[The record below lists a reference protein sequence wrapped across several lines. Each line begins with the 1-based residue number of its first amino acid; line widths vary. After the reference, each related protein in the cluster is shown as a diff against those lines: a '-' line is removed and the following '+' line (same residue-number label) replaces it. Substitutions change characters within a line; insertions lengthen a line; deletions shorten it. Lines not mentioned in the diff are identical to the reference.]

1 MSEFTLH
8 TNKTAKQASISAL
21 KQAEELFGFVPNLI
35 AALAESPATV
45 NAYLQLNSLFDS
57 SSFTSA
63 ERQVIMLTVS
73 RYADCQYCLAAHG
86 TISKMLKISDER
98 VNAIIYGHPI
108 IEPKLEALRIFTHLV
123 VEKQGKLAN
132 WDLTNFYQA
141 GYNKQQVLEVILG
154 ISFMTLS
161 NYVNHIND
169 TPIDMI
175 FAGHIPKPHLTQL
188 AA

>member
-1 MSEFTLH
+1 MSEFTRH
-8 TNKTAKQASISAL
+8 QKNTAKKESIPAL

-35 AALAESPATV
+35 AALAESPSTV
-45 NAYLQLNSLFDS
+45 NAYLLLNSLFDNT
-57 SSFTSA
+57 SFTSV

-73 RYADCQYCLAAHG
+73 RYADCQYCLAAHS

-108 IEPKLEALRIFTHLV
+108 TEPKLEALRIFTHLV
-123 VEKQGKLAN
+123 VEKQGRLAN

-141 GYNKQQVLEVILG
+141 GYNKQQVLEVFLG
-154 ISFMTLS
+154 VSFMTLS

-175 FAGHIPKPHLTQL
+175 FAGHIPEPQLTQL

>member
-1 MSEFTLH
+1 MSEFTQH
-8 TNKTAKQASISAL
+8 RINTAKKESIPAL
-21 KQAEELFGFVPNLI
+21 KHAEKLFGFVPNLI

-57 SSFTSA
+57 TSFTLT
-63 ERQVIMLTVS
+63 ERQVIMLTIS
-73 RYADCQYCLAAHG
+73 RYADCQYCLAAHS
-86 TISKMLKISDER
+86 TISKMLKVSDER

-108 IEPKLEALRIFTHLV
+108 TEPRLEALRIFTHLV

-154 ISFMTLS
+154 VSFMTLS

-169 TPIDMI
+169 TPVDMV
-175 FAGHIPKPHLTQL
+175 FAAHKPEPQLTQL

>member
-1 MSEFTLH
+1 MTKFIQYQK
-8 TNKTAKQASISAL
+8 NTAKKESISAL
-21 KQAEELFGFVPNLI
+21 KQAEKLFGFVPNLI
-35 AALAESPATV
+35 AALAESPSTV
-45 NAYLQLNSLFDS
+45 DAYLQLNSLFDS
-57 SSFTSA
+57 TSFTSS

-73 RYADCQYCLAAHG
+73 RHADCQYCLAAHS
-86 TISKMLKISDER
+86 TISKMLKVSDER

-108 IEPKLEALRIFTHLV
+108 TEPKLEALRIFTHLV

-154 ISFMTLS
+154 VSFMSLS

-175 FAGHIPKPHLTQL
+175 FAGHIPELHLTQL
-188 AA
+188 VA

>member
-8 TNKTAKQASISAL
+8 TNNTAKKPSLPAL
-21 KQAEELFGFVPNLI
+21 KQAEQLFGFIPNLI
-35 AALAESPATV
+35 AALAESPATI
-45 NAYLQLNSLFDS
+45 NAYFQLNSVFDN
-57 SSFTSA
+57 SSFSSV
-63 ERQVIMLTVS
+63 ERQVIMLTIS
-73 RYADCQYCLAAHG
+73 RHADCQYCLAAHS
-86 TISKMLKISDER
+86 TISKMLKVSDER

-108 IEPKLEALRIFTHLV
+108 TEPKLEALRIFTHLV

-132 WDLTNFYQA
+132 WDLSNFYQA

-154 ISFMTLS
+154 VSFMTLS

-169 TPIDMI
+169 TPIDMV
-175 FAGHIPKPHLTQL
+175 FAGHIPEPQLTKL